1 VNHANV
7 QITCIKKV
15 RISQARNP
23 ATDLGPNNVATL
35 RMGKLSTVLLGYFD
49 WVAKSLALIA
59 QCARRSTTGI
69 YGWDILFEL

>member
-1 VNHANV
+1 VNHASV

-23 ATDLGPNNVATL
+23 ATDLGPNNCYDAYEWVIKHCIA
-35 RMGKLSTVLLGYFD
+35 GYGWED
-49 WVAKSLALIA
+49 KSLALIA

-69 YGWDILFEL
+69 YGWDILF